1 MLFRRSRGE
10 GPSWGGVLNE
20 SSSSGK
26 LGSQPCSEHFSWIF
40 SGRSASLLN
49 GKSLLENV
57 RRRARLDNSHAA
69 NRLAIRTA
77 CASPAASVSSPT
89 ERVFRH
95 IMLRTTVG
103 YALDLENRS
112 ESIRPGKSHY
122 GGFSGRAKR
131 TPNVTPSEVFSSR
144 LSRDRAFI
152 VRGFA
157 RRLF

>member
-1 MLFRRSRGE
+1 MLFRRSGGE
-10 GPSWGGVLNE
+10 GPGWGGVLNE

-69 NRLAIRTA
+69 NRLATRTA
-77 CASPAASVSSPT
+77 CASPAVSVSSPT
-89 ERVFRH
+89 ERVFRRILLR
-95 IMLRTTVG
+95 IMVG
-103 YALDLENRS
+103 CALYLENRS
-112 ESIRPGKSHY
+112 ESIRLGRSHY

-152 VRGFA
+152 VRGLA
-157 RRLF
+157 RGLL